1 MGKVKEIFR
10 GPNRRFAWFV
20 VITTTLFVLLWV
32 IGPGNT
38 IGHWIRA
45 IQEDKEQQKE
55 IARYKK
61 ANEELD
67 RKIEN
72 QIQFLAHDRK
82 VNHIRLRVSPYVA
95 AFLKQGF
102 LSLCRRWMWRYRVR
116 IDVIADQSLGMID
129 VKYLDK
135 NDTPLI
141 EY

>member
-1 MGKVKEIFR
+1 VE
-10 GPNRRFAWFV
+10 P
-20 VITTTLFVLLWV
+20 TVL
-32 IGPGNT
+32 
-38 IGHWIRA
+38 
-45 IQEDKEQQKE
+45 
-55 IARYKK
+55 
-61 ANEELD
+61 LD